1 MSKRTN
7 ARKEQFLKERTEY
20 GNIIKQSENYIR
32 FNYKY
37 FTFGDGFGQTF
48 EEWQT
53 EGILAD
59 LNNKLVGV
67 SGKTKIELMQDG
79 TLELFINGYPL
90 DSMFTRPKVLS
101 SLDLKWARIRVTGKR
116 RLIGFFL
123 PTNVYEDEKGEVR
136 ETDTNVFYVVFLDK
150 DHQFAP
156 SKKRNT

>member
-59 LNNKLVGV
+59 LNNKLKDF
-67 SGKTKIELMQDG
+67 SGMDKAELILKSV
-79 TLELFINGYPL
+79 LEIFSAYPT
-90 DSMFTRPKVLS
+90 DSEFDEPE
-101 SLDLKWARIRVTGKR
+101 DLKDYDIKWARLRLTGKR
-116 RLIGFFL
+116 RLIGFFF
-123 PTNVYEDEKGEVR
+123 NDVKFA
-136 ETDTNVFYVVFLDK
+136 NVFYIVFLDEK
-150 DHQFAP
+150 HRFSP
-156 SKKRNT
+156 SHKKHT